1 MTLFNPMTLHQSA
14 FYISLQDLAMPIV
27 HYFVHLFICQIFIE
41 NIMGWPGGCNNGG
54 VVFVVFYCLLFVT
67 TYLLI
72 AHLTPFL
79 LNLLHEYTSSS
90 ITPGSCLWC
99 SPTNDSYSNILKKS
113 LMTHKPLP
121 PKLTFSQSPKA
132 YFQLLAG
139 HFMQKKKKSVGST
152 VCHCV
157 NS

>member
-1 MTLFNPMTLHQSA
+1 MTLHQST

-67 TYLLI
+67 TYLLV

-79 LNLLHEYTSSS
+79 LNLLHEYIFSSS
-90 ITPGSCLWC
+90 ITPGSCLRC
-99 SPTNDSYSNILKKS
+99 SPTNDSYSTILKKS

-121 PKLTFSQSPKA
+121 PNLTFSQSPKA

-139 HFMQKKKKSVGST
+139 HFIQKKKSVGST